1 MERDV
6 RYCMTEDG
14 VRIAYSVSGAG
25 PPLLACPYLIE
36 SFALD
41 HMWPPYEE
49 FMRALAERA
58 QLIRFDMRGIGLS
71 DGNVTDFSLE
81 ALVRDLD
88 AVFAATGFDSFDV
101 WAPLGSVMRAIAYAV
116 QHPDRVRKLVL
127 YEAHAS
133 GAEVFEPGAIKVFA
147 ALARS
152 DWRSAAHAAA
162 NNAHP
167 SQQQA
172 SNIWMVGEWNRKSA
186 NGETFAG
193 FTEAMVET
201 SVADLLHRVIA
212 PTLILHPGIW
222 GVVPLGVPQKRVA
235 AQIAGSRMRVLDGVQ
250 LLFGGEDA
258 AQATAAAIDA
268 FLHEG
273 RVPDNA
279 APLTPA
285 TGTMVLGTT
294 QPTSFAGGRYTVRR
308 VLGEGGQKVVY
319 LVHDSSLDR
328 ECALAVLKTEL
339 TEPDDL
345 ARIRREAQAMA
356 RLQAHTNIV
365 TVYDLGEED
374 GLPYIVCEYVPGGD
388 LQSELRAAAGP
399 LPLPRALSIA
409 ADVCRAL
416 AVAHAR
422 GIVHR
427 DVKAANIWLSED
439 GSAKLGDFGIAATGD
454 STRLTMTGTV
464 VGSANNMS
472 PEQAQGQPVDA
483 RSDLYAVGCL
493 LYELVAGRP
502 PFVGREPLA
511 IVSQH
516 IHAAPPSPRRENS
529 AVPEAVDALVLRLL
543 AKDPRERPD
552 SAGAVEEE
560 LRRITASTR

>member
-1 MERDV
+1 
-6 RYCMTEDG
+6 MTEDG
-14 VRIAYSVSGAG
+14 VRIAYSVTGSG

-49 FMRALAERA
+49 FVRALGRNA

-71 DGNVTDFSLE
+71 DGNITDFSLE
-81 ALVRDLD
+81 ALLRDMDAVVAAAGLD
-88 AVFAATGFDSFDV
+88 AFDV
-101 WAPLGSVMRAIAYAV
+101 WAPLGGVMRAIAYAA

-127 YEAHAS
+127 YQAHVS
-133 GAEVFEPGAIKVFA
+133 GADIFRPDAIKLLA
-147 ALARS
+147 ALARFN
-152 DWRSAAHAAA
+152 WRSAAHAVA
-162 NNAHP
+162 NNAGAT
-167 SQQQA
+167 QQAA
-172 SNIWMVGEWNRKSA
+172 SNIYMVGEWNRKSA
-186 NGETFAG
+186 SGETFAS
-193 FTEAMVET
+193 FMEAMTET
-201 SVADLLHRVIA
+201 SVAELLQRVTA
-212 PTLILHPGIW
+212 PTLILHHGNDRFAR
-222 GVVPLGVPQKRVA
+222 LGDPQKKVA
-235 AQIAGSRMRVLDGVQ
+235 SQITGSHMRVLDGAGYFPATDVP
-250 LLFGGEDA
+250 EM
-258 AQATAAAIDA
+258 ATAIDD

-273 RVPDNA
+273 RVHDTASPS
-279 APLTPA
+279 TPG
-285 TGTMVLGTT
+285 TSTMVLSAAP
-294 QPTSFAGGRYTVRR
+294 PTSFAGGRYTVRR
-308 VLGEGGQKVVY
+308 ALGEGGQKIVY

-365 TVYDLGEED
+365 TVHDLGEED

-427 DVKAANIWLSED
+427 DVKAANIWLSAD
-439 GSAKLGDFGIAATGD
+439 GSAKLGDFGIAATND

-472 PEQAQGQPVDA
+472 PEQAQGHPVDA

-516 IHAAPPSPRRENS
+516 IHAAPPSPRSENS
-529 AVPEAVDALVLRLL
+529 AVPKAVEALIMRLL
-543 AKDPRERPD
+543 AKDPQGRPD
-552 SAGAVEEE
+552 SAAAVEEE
-560 LRRITASTR
+560 LSRLAASLPPGR